1 MIRNPSAMNWF
12 RTIKRSLQPDHA
24 AIVVYDIT
32 KRFTFERAKHEVDGC
47 TALIRPGAFVALVG
61 NKAGSR
67 REVSFEVSMRSCFY
81 DSIVLHVLNMKSRR
95 KNFVL
100 WFL

>member
-1 MIRNPSAMNWF
+1 MNWF
-12 RTIKRSLQPDHA
+12 RTMKRSFLPDHA

-32 KRFTFERAKHEVDGC
+32 KRYTFEAAKHEVDGC

-61 NKAGSR
+61 NKADLGSR
-67 REVSFEVSMRSCFY
+67 REVSFEVSNAQRSCFY

-95 KNFVL
+95 KSFVL